1 MNLDPRPSV
10 YHPSPFLKA
19 NQLSLQFP
27 RRLLYQRPS
36 PLSIPPLHH
45 NHPCLAQSRWKRSQ
59 NTTEPS
65 EFVALSP
72 QDVADLYTNSDCWVI
87 VDNKVYDVTD
97 FIPAHPGGARM
108 LLNFAGRDAT
118 AASRPFHAPPRI
130 AAALPAHK
138 HLGELDYN
146 SIKALKK
153 SGRAPR

>member
-1 MNLDPRPSV
+1 MRSFPSFD
-10 YHPSPFLKA
+10 HNELGPASECIS
-19 NQLSLQFP
+19 SLLIPQSKPAFSAVSS
-27 RRLLYQRPS
+27 PS
-36 PLSIPPLHH
+36 PLPEAIDTIDPTPSSQSSMSRTITLEEVAKH
-45 NHPCLAQSRWKRSQ
+45 NR
-59 NTTEPS
+59 
-65 EFVALSP
+65 
-72 QDVADLYTNSDCWVI
+72 ADDCWVI

-97 FIPAHPGGARM
+97 FIPTHPGGARM

>member
-1 MNLDPRPSV
+1 
-10 YHPSPFLKA
+10 
-19 NQLSLQFP
+19 
-27 RRLLYQRPS
+27 
-36 PLSIPPLHH
+36 
-45 NHPCLAQSRWKRSQ
+45 
-59 NTTEPS
+59 
-65 EFVALSP
+65 LSP

-138 HLGELDYN
+138 HLGELD
-146 SIKALKK
+146 
-153 SGRAPR
+153 